1 MDGSTMPKDQTK
13 LLQLQKKA
21 GSTGSK
27 ATSIYKLQTIVWDN
41 LQTLELIKRLEI
53 IK

>member
-1 MDGSTMPKDQTK
+1 MDGGTMPKDKTK

-21 GSTGSK
+21 GSKGSK
-27 ATSIYKLQTIVWDN
+27 STTTNTLQSIVWDN
-41 LQTLELIKRLEI
+41 LQWLGLIKELKI